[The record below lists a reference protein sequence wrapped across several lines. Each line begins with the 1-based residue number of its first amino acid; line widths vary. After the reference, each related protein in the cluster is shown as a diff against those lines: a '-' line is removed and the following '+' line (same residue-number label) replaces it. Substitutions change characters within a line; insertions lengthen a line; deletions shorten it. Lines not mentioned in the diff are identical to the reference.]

1 MKTIFVVEDDSAIN
15 ELIAYALRGEG
26 FAVSGFG
33 NGEAF
38 LNALDGGLPD
48 LVLLDIMLPG
58 QDGLSILRRLRENT
72 RTQSLPV
79 ILLTAKSTEYDKVV
93 GLDSG
98 ADDYIA
104 KPFGVLEMLSRVKAV
119 LRRAGG
125 AVQSDALVVGGVTLD
140 AARHIVTA
148 GGRELPLTLKEFELL
163 RYLME
168 HRGQALTRDGILS
181 TVWGYGF
188 EGETRTVDVHVGT
201 LRQKLGEYGSMI
213 ETVRGVGY
221 RIGGGK

>member
-26 FAVSGFG
+26 FTVKGYG
-33 NGEAF
+33 DGETF
-38 LNALDGGLPD
+38 LNALSAALPD

-58 QDGLSILRRLRENT
+58 QDGLAVLRRLRADA
-72 RTQSLPV
+72 RTQALPV

-125 AVQSDALVVGGVTLD
+125 ALQTEALRVGAVTLD
-140 AARHIVTA
+140 IARHIATA
-148 GGRELPLTLKEFELL
+148 DGEVLPLTLKEFALL

-168 HRGQALTRDGILS
+168 HPGQAMTRDSILS
-181 TVWGYGF
+181 AVWGYGF

-201 LRQKLGEYGSMI
+201 LRQKLGAHGGMI

-221 RIGGGK
+221 RIGADR

>member
-1 MKTIFVVEDDSAIN
+1 MKTIFVVEDDGAIN

-26 FAVSGFG
+26 FIVTGFG
-33 NGEAF
+33 NGETF
-38 LNALDGGLPD
+38 LNALGDAVPD

-58 QDGLSILRRLRENT
+58 QDGLSILRRLRENG
-72 RTQSLPV
+72 RTKTLPV

-104 KPFGVLEMLSRVKAV
+104 KPFGVMEMLSRVKAV
-119 LRRAGG
+119 LRRTGG
-125 AVQSDALVVGGVTLD
+125 AAASEELTVGGITLD
-140 AARHIVTA
+140 VTRHIVTA
-148 GGRELPLTLKEFELL
+148 GDAELPLTLKEFELL

-168 HRGQALTRDGILS
+168 HRGQALARDNILS
-181 TVWGYGF
+181 GVWGYGF

-201 LRQKLGEYGSMI
+201 LRQKLGEYGALI
-213 ETVRGVGY
+213 QTVRGVGY
-221 RIGGGK
+221 RIGGDR